1 LKLGFFDSGIGGLT
15 VLDKARELMPS
26 EEYIYYADTD
36 NAPYGT
42 RETADVYGL
51 SKKAVEFLLDKG
63 AEAVVIAC
71 NTATSAAAEELRKN
85 FSIPIIGVEP
95 AVKPAVAIRAGKRV
109 LVLATPL
116 TVKEKK
122 LHDLIEKVDK
132 DEAVDLLP
140 MPELVD
146 FAERGVFSS
155 AGVEE
160 YISRTLGK
168 FYQDNKRD
176 FDDYSVVV
184 LGCTHFNHFIPM
196 LKPFFDEGM
205 SFIDGSLG
213 TVKNLKHITEERGFS
228 SSGEFSLT
236 VYESGRNVSGTER
249 EAFYREALE
258 HLKGITD

>member
-1 LKLGFFDSGIGGLT
+1 MSEKKEKYVYKRKDGRWEARYLKGYTESGKRSFG
-15 VLDKARELMPS
+15 V
-26 EEYIYYADTD
+26 
-36 NAPYGT
+36 
-42 RETADVYGL
+42 VYGD
-51 SKKAVEFLLDKG
+51 SADE
-63 AEAVVIAC
+63 VIQ
-71 NTATSAAAEELRKN
+71 
-85 FSIPIIGVEP
+85 
-95 AVKPAVAIRAGKRV
+95 KR
-109 LVLATPL
+109 
-116 TVKEKK
+116 
-122 LHDLIEKVDK
+122 HDLIEKVDK